1 MKKLLLVFMLL
12 TIGLTVVNAGK
23 LDAIKKIAIWA
34 KDNIGWII
42 GAGVLI
48 PDIVSAA
55 GYEDDTY
62 DPASKDIEHAVENC
76 KTTYN
81 FTFCRGKNGDEV
93 AVSNDVVSCHDGSTP
108 RDGITIDLSKLIK
121 DGEC

>member
-1 MKKLLLVFMLL
+1 MKKLLLVLMLL
-12 TIGLTVVNAGK
+12 TISSTVVNAGK
-23 LDAIKKIAIWA
+23 LEVIKKIAIWA
-34 KDNIGWII
+34 TDNIGLII
-42 GAGVLI
+42 GAGFLA
-48 PDIVSAA
+48 PELVSAA
-55 GYEDDTY
+55 GYGDDDY
-62 DPASKDIEHAVENC
+62 DPASKDIENAIENC

-81 FTFCRGKNGDEV
+81 FTFCRSKNGDEV